1 MKCQF
6 ISTKK
11 KCGKPAHWKNQLG
24 ITYCD
29 IHKKEL
35 EKVGMK
41 FQKALGR

>member
-6 ISTKK
+6 IIKK
-11 KCGKPAHWKNQLG
+11 KCGKPAHWKNQIG

-29 IHKKEL
+29 KHKKEL
-35 EKVGMK
+35 EGVGMK